1 MFPFQVF
8 ILLILLLLLL
18 LAPSFPSPI
27 FLSSFPLLIFFPF
40 QFFFL
45 YLLFLQAPTSSIL
58 RRVNSAHCGVYYM
71 YGDVI
76 FLASPSFCHAQK
88 WCLPLASRAHGC
100 VCWPATCQHQNSI
113 FWQTHF
119 NYLFFP
125 SFISFSLF
133 ASQPFSH
140 TFDIMFKFN
149 DNFFRKFLY
158 KIHFSHKFFCLSNTN
173 FVQCD
178 TISDI
183 SFCVGHEAAVFDF
196 IGRVDNLPIDI
207 LLDVTSWCPHPP
219 VRRVES
225 LRNTCKNVW
234 WESLVQSVVCLTECM
249 LRSLLKGLLLT
260 LLSSSCVCPYVYIR
274 YCGVIQLHVVGQDLS
289 PVLRV

>member
-27 FLSSFPLLIFFPF
+27 FLSSLPLLIFFPF

-45 YLLFLQAPTSSIL
+45 YLLFLQTPTSSIL

-88 WCLPLASRAHGC
+88 WCLPLLPHVPMGVSVDRPLASIKTAYFGKHIL
-100 VCWPATCQHQNSI
+100 TI
-113 FWQTHF
+113 F
-119 NYLFFP
+119 FFS

-149 DNFFRKFLY
+149 DTIFFGNSCIKFT
-158 KIHFSHKFFCLSNTN
+158 FP
-173 FVQCD
+173 
-178 TISDI
+178 IS
-183 SFCVGHEAAVFDF
+183 SFAC
-196 IGRVDNLPIDI
+196 
-207 LLDVTSWCPHPP
+207 
-219 VRRVES
+219 
-225 LRNTCKNVW
+225 
-234 WESLVQSVVCLTECM
+234 Q
-249 LRSLLKGLLLT
+249 T
-260 LLSSSCVCPYVYIR
+260 LILSSVIR
-274 YCGVIQLHVVGQDLS
+274 YLT
-289 PVLRV
+289 